1 MGLTGGEVGKSGF
14 RLKALANKIRET
26 LDKLSART
34 ATKYAVYASAVTL
47 FFVLILFPPIA
58 GIIIKWSNIQ
68 FILEQPVV
76 VSRAL
81 NAIQNSFVIALIVG
95 FLDLLAGIPL
105 AWLIARGKSR
115 WLNAIDTLADVP
127 FIIPTTALGYSLLL
141 FWSMPGGVSEI
152 FGFSLV
158 SPGWLLVM
166 LLHFTFSFPVV
177 VRTLV
182 GALLD
187 YKMEFERASRTLGA
201 APFTAM
207 RTVTFPVLRPALVSA
222 FILAFARSI
231 SETGATMV
239 VAGVFENGPVF
250 IQNMRTEFSVSNPVI
265 YDGAIV
271 FASFILI
278 ALSIL
283 VFILV
288 RIFGPKLKLPLK
300 RVSPPLERQL
310 SYKKA
315 EISRNVVAL
324 SVFFVLILVPS
335 LFVALPAFQA
345 ILTDS
350 LSNALTSSG
359 IWQGYWQSLLLSYG
373 LGAVVT
379 IINIVLGLPVA
390 ILIARRKMGKFMSS
404 VFDLLVNVPLVVP
417 SIALGVSLGIFWKAS
432 FALPDLVVLIF
443 AHLAITYPYF
453 VRSMAAALE
462 RINPDM
468 EEAARTLGAKPFG
481 VFRTIIFPLTK
492 YSLLSGAIM
501 VFTRSVSETGATLA
515 VTSTL
520 QTAPVLLVNWI
531 KKLVPA
537 SALDIALA
545 SGFLVLFSFIILLA
559 LRLVIGREEKY

>member
-1 MGLTGGEVGKSGF
+1 MSGSGL
-14 RLKALANKIRET
+14 RLKALTEKIRET
-26 LDKLSART
+26 LDKLSSRT
-34 ATKYAVYASAVTL
+34 AIKYAVYASALIL
-47 FFVLILFPPIA
+47 FFALILFPPLI
-58 GIIIKWSNIQ
+58 GIVIKWDNIQ
-68 FILEQPVV
+68 FILDQPALVD
-76 VSRAL
+76 RAL
-81 NAIQNSFVIALIVG
+81 GAIQNSFVIALIVAA
-95 FLDLLAGIPL
+95 LDLIAGIPM

-115 WLNAIDTLADVP
+115 WLSAIDTLADIP

-141 FWSMPGGVSEI
+141 FWSDSGGVSAL
-152 FGFSLV
+152 FGGSLV
-158 SPGWLLVM
+158 APGWLLVM

-187 YKMEFERASRTLGA
+187 YKVEFERASRTLGA

-207 RTVTFPVLRPALVSA
+207 RTVTFPVLRPAMISA

-231 SETGATMV
+231 SETGATIV

-250 IQNMRTEFSVSNPVI
+250 IQNMRTEFSVISPAL

-271 FASFILI
+271 FASFLLI
-278 ALSIL
+278 TISIL
-283 VFILV
+283 LFVGIRL
-288 RIFGPKLKLPLK
+288 IGPKLKLPLK
-300 RVSPPLERQL
+300 RVRPLTERKL

-315 EISRNVVAL
+315 EKSRNTL
-324 SVFFVLILVPS
+324 TLIVFFALVLAPS

-345 ILTDS
+345 IFTNTLPD
-350 LSNALTSSG
+350 ALTGSG
-359 IWQGYWQSLLLSYG
+359 IWGGYWESLLLSYA
-373 LGAVVT
+373 LGAIVT
-379 IINIVLGLPVA
+379 VINIIIGLPTA
-390 ILIARRKMGKFMSS
+390 ILIARKKAGKFMSS

-417 SIALGVSLGIFWKAS
+417 SIALGVSLGIFWKTS
-432 FALPDLVVLIF
+432 FALPDIMLLIF

-453 VRSMAAALE
+453 VRSMAAAVE
-462 RINPDM
+462 RISPDM
-468 EEAARTLGAKPFG
+468 EEAARTLGAKPLG

-492 YSLLSGAIM
+492 YSMLSGAIM

-531 KKLVPA
+531 KQIVPA
-537 SALDIALA
+537 TRLDIALA
-545 SGFLVLFSFIILLA
+545 AGFLILLSFIILLA